1 MIESPGVKYLIGA
14 GVTVMNNWLFPR
26 GDLGLFKLSN
36 GIVQFNMVRTC
47 NHGPFPLFWMARHVW
62 LALIGGSLIWS
73 NSFGVGALDE
83 SFCDQFIYS
92 PTVAP
97 TGAPPT
103 FRPTQSPSVA
113 KSHPSAR
120 PTAVP
125 TPIPT
130 IQPSALPT
138 VVPTG
143 SPYSYCAPYV
153 GNGTYSGSICTFY
166 TRTSGYVTL
175 SACATNG
182 GTCDIR
188 GSDTYFTL
196 YDSEYNI
203 VTTNDDTCGWCS
215 AITFRPASSSCSVY
229 YLYQYCYPD
238 VLQPICSA
246 TTAITNGYVLTNP
259 TYSPSVPPTPGPT
272 VEPTASATPPT
283 SAPTEFNV
291 TAEFLTQLSVLYDLY
306 EALDGDGWR
315 RKQGWDTIPGIL
327 AGNVTFNGTNDIYGV
342 EFEGQNVI
350 SISLVFNFLAGSIP
364 DSIQYLTALQYIA
377 FDYNDLSGTLPSSL
391 STLTNLVSIAF
402 AYTYLEGTIPHDLLD
417 NLASLT
423 TLNLYGNLF
432 TGTIPWPQSRSIES
446 LNLTTFA
453 AFDNLLTGKIS
464 TAYCNLT
471 MIETLLLGGNQLE
484 CYSVCSPASDALY
497 DFIMGGFYPT
507 CRNYQDEAMCALE
520 TALAIND
527 HIPAVAHTPVAVSVV
542 DRWMTAPVHSSDN
555 VIHTDTFEY
564 LYDVSRFELSFER
577 NILLGSLR
585 KLDGSAF
592 YYHLLVKIGVSSNG
606 IDFTEVFYC
615 GYCEPG
621 VEYNATEGT
630 DGEVLRYVAVS
641 NKYPG
646 LNGEPTFVSAEPY
659 LTVTVYTISD
669 GIYKQL
675 RVAGFYFKQTEV

>member
-1 MIESPGVKYLIGA
+1 
-14 GVTVMNNWLFPR
+14 
-26 GDLGLFKLSN
+26 
-36 GIVQFNMVRTC
+36 
-47 NHGPFPLFWMARHVW
+47 
-62 LALIGGSLIWS
+62 
-73 NSFGVGALDE
+73 
-83 SFCDQFIYS
+83 
-92 PTVAP
+92 
-97 TGAPPT
+97 
-103 FRPTQSPSVA
+103 
-113 KSHPSAR
+113 
-120 PTAVP
+120 
-125 TPIPT
+125 
-130 IQPSALPT
+130 
-138 VVPTG
+138 
-143 SPYSYCAPYV
+143 
-153 GNGTYSGSICTFY
+153 
-166 TRTSGYVTL
+166 
-175 SACATNG
+175 
-182 GTCDIR
+182 
-188 GSDTYFTL
+188 
-196 YDSEYNI
+196 
-203 VTTNDDTCGWCS
+203 
-215 AITFRPASSSCSVY
+215 
-229 YLYQYCYPD
+229 
-238 VLQPICSA
+238 
-246 TTAITNGYVLTNP
+246 
-259 TYSPSVPPTPGPT
+259 
-272 VEPTASATPPT
+272 
-283 SAPTEFNV
+283 
-291 TAEFLTQLSVLYDLY
+291 
-306 EALDGDGWR
+306 
-315 RKQGWDTIPGIL
+315 
-327 AGNVTFNGTNDIYGV
+327 
-342 EFEGQNVI
+342 
-350 SISLVFNFLAGSIP
+350 
-364 DSIQYLTALQYIA
+364 
-377 FDYNDLSGTLPSSL
+377 
-391 STLTNLVSIAF
+391 LVSIAF

-675 RVAGFYFKQTEV
+675 RVAGYSFTLTEVYETTAKLWDCAASDDGAVSDVCNWFGK